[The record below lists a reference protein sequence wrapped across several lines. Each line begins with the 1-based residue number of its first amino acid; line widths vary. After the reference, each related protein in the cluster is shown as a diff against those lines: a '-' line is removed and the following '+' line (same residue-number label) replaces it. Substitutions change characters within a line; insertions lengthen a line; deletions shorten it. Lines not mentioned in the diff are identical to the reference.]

1 MPPRAAE
8 ASVRQPSRVAAVQL
22 RSSADRAQNLLVA
35 AGLVAQAADGGAQLA
50 LLPEN
55 FSGVPARESDRQSH
69 CEQDG
74 SGMAQ
79 DFLSEQAARHGLWL
93 IGGSVWL
100 RDPESGLSHNS
111 CLVYAPDGARA
122 ARYDKMHLFDVQ
134 VETDGKVSEHRES
147 SFFAAGKE
155 VRTASAD
162 GLCVGMSV
170 CYDLRFPELYRQ
182 LQAMGAELM
191 IVPSAFTAATGKL
204 HWEVLLRARAVE
216 NQCYL
221 LAANQCGRHEDGKE
235 SWGHSMIVD
244 PWGAVAACV
253 QDGNGVAI
261 HECDWGRMRRYR
273 DSFPALRHTR
283 LHPGQAPQ
291 APQAPGQ
298 QRGDD

>member
-1 MPPRAAE
+1 MHQIR
-8 ASVRQPSRVAAVQL
+8 RIAAVQL
-22 RSSADRAQNLLVA
+22 SSSADRAQNLQTT
-35 AGLVAQAADGGAQLA
+35 AGLLAQAAEGGAQLA

-55 FSGVPARESDRQSH
+55 FSGIPACEQDRKLH
-69 CEQDG
+69 CEQEG
-74 SGMAQ
+74 NGMAQ
-79 DFLSEQAARHGLWL
+79 RFLSEQAARHKLWL

-100 RDPESGLSHNS
+100 REPESGLSCNS

-134 VETDGKVSEHRES
+134 VAAGGQVSEYRES

-155 VRTASAD
+155 PRTANAA
-162 GLCVGMSV
+162 GLCVGLSI

-191 IVPSAFTAATGKL
+191 VAPAAFTAATGKL

-221 LAANQCGRHEDGKE
+221 LAANQHGKHEDGKE

-261 HECDWGRMRRYR
+261 HECDWDKLRQYR
-273 DSFPALRHTR
+273 DSFPALRHGK
-283 LHPGQAPQ
+283 LHLGHAPQ
-291 APQAPGQ
+291 AHS
-298 QRGDD
+298 QRQESG